1 MSDSILQNNL
11 NVLFNITK
19 NDKLNVDLNHNL
31 VVYNEDFDEINT
43 NNLELEIINTL
54 LFEIL
59 RSKNNYKSLNESLKK
74 IDIILDNIYENF
86 FLNTCI
92 DNSDFFNKSLSK
104 VNDKYF
110 LLREKYQKNRC
121 NITFLKINDLFNNF
135 LKDSVLICQMIHK
148 TNMMIHGEIDSADDT
163 SEDES
168 SSDKEDSDDTTDDE
182 DYLPPLRM

>member
-19 NDKLNVDLNHNL
+19 KDKLNVDLNHNL
-31 VVYNEDFDEINT
+31 VVYNEDFHEINT

-74 IDIILDNIYENF
+74 LDIILDNIYENI
-86 FLNTCI
+86 FLNNCI

-104 VNDKYF
+104 VNDKY
-110 LLREKYQKNRC
+110 LILREKYQKNKC
-121 NITFLKINDLFNNF
+121 TVTFLKMNDLFNNF
-135 LKDSVLICQMIHK
+135 LKDSILVCNMIHK
-148 TNMMIHGEIDSADDT
+148 TNMMIHGEIESANDT
-163 SEDES
+163 SEDNE
-168 SSDKEDSDDTTDDE
+168 SDDNISDDNTDDE
-182 DYLPPLRM
+182 EFLPPLRM